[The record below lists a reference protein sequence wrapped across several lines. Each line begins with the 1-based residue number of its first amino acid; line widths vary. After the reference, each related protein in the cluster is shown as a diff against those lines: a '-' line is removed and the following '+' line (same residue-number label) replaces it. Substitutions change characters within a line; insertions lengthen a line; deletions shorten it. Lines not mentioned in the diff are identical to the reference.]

1 MMRVDKSQLVSR
13 YLISIGISGLAL
25 AVIAVLQPVVGF
37 LELLY
42 LLAVA
47 FVDAYAGEGPAG
59 LSIILCTV
67 GSFWVIGRHPVAVDQ
82 RLHDITKLAVFP
94 LVGAGLLYLM
104 RARRQRKKAAIEQ
117 LSELST
123 LLETIPEAV
132 FIFDSSGHA
141 VVVNNAA
148 LALCGGERDELA
160 GADITKITSRLGV
173 ERESGPIPYA
183 ELAVARAL
191 RGEAVRDERR
201 ICRSRGE
208 QDPDINML
216 VSAYPMRGEEGEIIG
231 ALVLLRDITEMTQMQ
246 QRMAA
251 TERHMIIG
259 QMATSIAHDFNNVL
273 NTIQEAAAVLEL
285 PADQMRGDRKVYVS
299 LINKAVRRGVEVV
312 QRLREYVRGGT
323 SEVASLDLIELL
335 NEVLELTRP
344 LSHQAKGITIVTD
357 FRRVAP
363 VRANGADLR
372 RAFTNLILNAIQA
385 MPGGGEIKISTEQRE
400 DRVQARVQDNG
411 PGIPSDTAKEMFL
424 PYFTTKPAGTG
435 LGLSTAQKI
444 VLSQGGNISF
454 TSEPGK
460 GTCFLVE
467 LPAEAE
473 GKLLR
478 AA

>member
-1 MMRVDKSQLVSR
+1 MRLDRNQFVSR
-13 YLISIGISGLAL
+13 YLISIGVSGLAL

-47 FVDAYAGEGPAG
+47 FVDVYAGEGPAV
-59 LSIILCTV
+59 LSIVICTV
-67 GSFWVIGRHPVAVDQ
+67 GSFWVIGSHPVAVDQ

-94 LVGAGLLYLM
+94 LVGAGLLYLT
-104 RARRQRKKAAIEQ
+104 RARRLRKKAAIEQ

-132 FIFDSSGHA
+132 FIFDARGHA
-141 VVVNNAA
+141 VDVNTAA
-148 LALCGGERDELA
+148 LTLLGGRREEME
-160 GADITKITSRLGV
+160 GAEITRITSRLGV

-201 ICRSRGE
+201 IVRGHGE
-208 QDPDINML
+208 HEPDINML
-216 VSAYPMRGEEGEIIG
+216 VSAYPMRGEAGEIIG
-231 ALVLLRDITEMTQMQ
+231 ALVLLRDITEVTQMQ

-273 NTIQEAAAVLEL
+273 NTIQEAAAVLDL
-285 PADQMRGDRKVYVS
+285 PGDQVRGDRRVYVS
-299 LINKAVRRGVEVV
+299 LINKAVRRGAEVV

-323 SEVASLDLIELL
+323 GEVASLDLVELL
-335 NEVLELTRP
+335 NQVLELTRP
-344 LSHQAKGITIVTD
+344 LSHKAKGIKIITD
-357 FRRVAP
+357 FRPTAR
-363 VRANGADLR
+363 VRANAADLR
-372 RAFTNLILNAIQA
+372 RAFTNLILNAMEA
-385 MPGGGEIKISTEQRE
+385 MPDGGEIKISTEQRE
-400 DRVQARVQDNG
+400 DKVQARVQDNG
-411 PGIPSDTAKEMFL
+411 PGIPPDTAKKMFL
-424 PYFTTKPAGTG
+424 PYFTTKPSGTG

-467 LPAEAE
+467 LPSQAEE
-473 GKLLR
+473 KLPQ